1 MDIKGLGLPGSHG
14 IRTCTPV
21 AITDLVQYWQ
31 KEMQWRLHTPRFAT
45 FGDDIPAL
53 FIFFFFAYSNSNL
66 ADY

>member
-14 IRTCTPV
+14 IRTYTPV

-31 KEMQWRLHTPRFAT
+31 KEMQWRLHTPRFAA

-53 FIFFFFAYSNSNL
+53 FLIFFL
-66 ADY
+66 LLL